1 MILISRFT
9 LQLYGFTC
17 NWLHPNTSE
26 RLLLQQILKLIKVA
40 GCVYLPFQ
48 LLIEPKDIIIY
59 LIFKDWIEMY
69 QFDL

>member
-59 LIFKDWIEMY
+59 LIFGDWIEMY
-69 QFDL
+69 QIDL

>member
-1 MILISRFT
+1 MILISRFS

-26 RLLLQQILKLIKVA
+26 RLLLQQILKLIKVT

-48 LLIEPKDIIIY
+48 LLIMIEPKDIIY
-59 LIFKDWIEMY
+59 IFDIWRLDI
-69 QFDL
+69 DVTV